1 MLLTHSTL
9 HIFIHGQIF
18 PNKYIIK
25 YPLNGIPHLQM
36 HVQLHNLNLN
46 QAISC
51 VVTEEVDGAVPVMS
65 PGPCRAPAGQRQM
78 CSSKVLPASLSAEA
92 LISVSLP

>member
-1 MLLTHSTL
+1 MLLIHSIL
-9 HIFIHGQIF
+9 HFFIHAQFFSQQIH
-18 PNKYIIK
+18 IK
-25 YPLNGIPHLQM
+25 ISIKWDPISSDTCAVAQS
-36 HVQLHNLNLN
+36 QLKTSDFL
-46 QAISC
+46 SG
-51 VVTEEVDGAVPVMS
+51 DRGAVPVVS